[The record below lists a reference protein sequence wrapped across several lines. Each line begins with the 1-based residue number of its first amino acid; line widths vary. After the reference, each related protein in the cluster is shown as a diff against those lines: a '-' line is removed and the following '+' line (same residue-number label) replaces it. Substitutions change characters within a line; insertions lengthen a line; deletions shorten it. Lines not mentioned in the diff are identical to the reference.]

1 MRQLF
6 HLWLSAPCRMVRI
19 ALAEKRLP
27 FETRVEKVWERRD
40 EFLSLNP
47 AGDVPVLIEPD
58 GTSLT
63 DAWVIL
69 EYLEEVYPEIPL
81 IGRDSLGRAEAR
93 RLMVWFDRKFAAE
106 VTDNLVGQKVMT
118 RLLRRGQPDSAA
130 IRAGKQNIHYHLD
143 YIGFLAEQ
151 HRWLAG
157 DELTVADIAC
167 AAHLSVVDYLGDVPW
182 EDHAEAKEWYQAD
195 QVAPERPPAAGR
207 RCPRR
212 PAAGALRRPGFL
224 RAAGPAMDVLLL
236 GATGA
241 IGSAVTAALSAAGHR
256 VRALARSGAAMARV
270 AAPRAPRRCRATCA
284 RPRPGSMP
292 PRRARCGRALRGD
305 LRRRHGGH
313 RPGGAGRPAAGADR
327 GGTARRPAPAGLYR
341 RGLAVGR
348 HRRRGGG
355 RETRRSARP
364 GRSRSWPRARP
375 GWAAAPGLDGMVVH
389 PGLVCGPGTGP
400 VALLADRARA
410 TGRVAVIGGPHRRW
424 PLVGAPDLGDLYRR
438 VLESGEP
445 GRQWLGV
452 AAPGVR
458 QGDLAATL
466 AAGLGLPAW
475 EPEVLDGQAADAAF
489 GAGAA
494 CYGLDQVLSG
504 ERARRELG
512 WQPALRSW
520 ADEAL
525 AAR

>member
-1 MRQLF
+1 
-6 HLWLSAPCRMVRI
+6 
-19 ALAEKRLP
+19 
-27 FETRVEKVWERRD
+27 
-40 EFLSLNP
+40 
-47 AGDVPVLIEPD
+47 
-58 GTSLT
+58 
-63 DAWVIL
+63 
-69 EYLEEVYPEIPL
+69 
-81 IGRDSLGRAEAR
+81 
-93 RLMVWFDRKFAAE
+93 
-106 VTDNLVGQKVMT
+106 
-118 RLLRRGQPDSAA
+118 
-130 IRAGKQNIHYHLD
+130 
-143 YIGFLAEQ
+143 
-151 HRWLAG
+151 
-157 DELTVADIAC
+157 
-167 AAHLSVVDYLGDVPW
+167 
-182 EDHAEAKEWYQAD
+182 
-195 QVAPERPPAAGR
+195 
-207 RCPRR
+207 
-212 PAAGALRRPGFL
+212 
-224 RAAGPAMDVLLL
+224 MDVLLL

-270 AAPRAPRRCRATCA
+270 AAQGAAAVP
-284 RPRPGSMP
+284 
-292 PRRARCGRALRGD
+292 GD
-305 LRRRHGGH
+305 LRAPEAWIDAAAAADAVVHCAATFDDAMAATDRAVLDALL
-313 RPGGAGRPAAGADR
+313 PALTEAG
-327 GGTARRPAPAGLYR
+327 
-341 RGLAVGR
+341 
-348 HRRRGGG
+348 RRGG
-355 RETRRSARP
+355 RRRLVYTGGVWLWGDTGGEAADENSP
-364 GRSRSWPRARP
+364 LCPPRAFAFLAEGAARV
-375 GWAAAPGLDGMVVH
+375 AAAPGLDGMVVH